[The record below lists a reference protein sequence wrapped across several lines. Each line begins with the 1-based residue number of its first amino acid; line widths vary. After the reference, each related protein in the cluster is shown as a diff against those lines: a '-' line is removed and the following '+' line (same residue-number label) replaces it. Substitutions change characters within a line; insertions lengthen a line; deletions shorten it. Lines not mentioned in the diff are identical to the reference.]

1 SGALESTALRNTPRR
16 RHLTLLSKS
25 RVRVKASLGVE
36 PLRTTRSTPS
46 VCTERITASVAA
58 RIGGESIIINLYL
71 VRSSAMASTSLWEES
86 KSAGLGGSGPVGIA
100 TRLGI
105 AGCGTETRSRLE
117 TPAR

>member
-1 SGALESTALRNTPRR
+1 M

-25 RVRVKASLGVE
+25 RVRVKASLGVA

-58 RIGGESIIINLYL
+58 RIGGESMIINLYL

-86 KSAGLGGSGPVGIA
+86 KYGGLGGSEMVG
-100 TRLGI
+100 RVPSLGI
-105 AGCGTETRSRLE
+105 AGRRDAARSA
-117 TPAR
+117 PAR